1 MKQSL
6 QTAIIMHIIYLCS
19 IFEHSAVL
27 FLRFFLNS
35 VFKTKLKMK
44 KNKQMQWKQ
53 TALQLH
59 KTVKINILDSIAR
72 NKTQQ

>member
-35 VFKTKLKMK
+35 VFKTKLKIKTNAMET
-44 KNKQMQWKQ
+44 NC
-53 TALQLH
+53 TAVAQ
-59 KTVKINILDSIAR
+59 NG
-72 NKTQQ
+72 

>member
-35 VFKTKLKMK
+35 VFKTKLKI
-44 KNKQMQWKQ
+44 
-53 TALQLH
+53 
-59 KTVKINILDSIAR
+59 KTKINAMET
-72 NKTQQ
+72 NCTAVAQNG

>member
-27 FLRFFLNS
+27 FLRFFFLKS
-35 VFKTKLKMK
+35 VFKTKLKIKTKTNAMET
-44 KNKQMQWKQ
+44 NC
-53 TALQLH
+53 TAVAQ
-59 KTVKINILDSIAR
+59 NG
-72 NKTQQ
+72 